1 MTGSTW
7 GVAPGS
13 CMRPRPWRC
22 GEPDRNPH
30 PQPTTHNF
38 RTTQTVCL
46 YIQPKPAV
54 VSCRMSRHAA
64 PIRRRWSCLLVLAAV
79 LAGSA
84 ASLRAYGPQGFD
96 TVVIDAG
103 HGGYDLGGGPGQR
116 IAESTYTLDTA
127 RRLQRALRSRGFRT
141 VMTRDQDVFV
151 TLRDRV
157 AIGASYRN
165 AVFVS
170 VHYNSGSRLDA
181 HGYETYYYRS
191 DSFGLASRL
200 HTAQLASLNTED
212 RHVRRRGFY
221 VLRNPST
228 PAVLCEGGFLT
239 NPGEAST
246 IMSSSYRER
255 WAQNIAAALVEQRR
269 FGDPTELGY
278 QPPVTTEHFSS
289 GRRSSSSRGRSHGR
303 SRGGHHTRGRSSGG
317 RSHGRSTSGSRH
329 GRSSSGSHHSSGKST
344 SKKKHH

>member
-1 MTGSTW
+1 M
-7 GVAPGS
+7 
-13 CMRPRPWRC
+13 
-22 GEPDRNPH
+22 
-30 PQPTTHNF
+30 
-38 RTTQTVCL
+38 
-46 YIQPKPAV
+46 
-54 VSCRMSRHAA
+54 
-64 PIRRRWSCLLVLAAV
+64 
-79 LAGSA
+79 
-84 ASLRAYGPQGFD
+84 
-96 TVVIDAG
+96 VIDAG
-103 HGGYDLGGGPGQR
+103 HGGYDRGGGPGQR

-141 VMTRDQDVFV
+141 VMTRDEDVFV

-200 HTAQLASLNTED
+200 HAAQLSTLNTED

-269 FGDPTELGY
+269 YGDPAELGY
-278 QPPVTTEHFSS
+278 QPPVTTEHFYR
-289 GRRSSSSRGRSHGR
+289 GRRSLGAAVGAVIQPEPWRTPHAADAAAAVVLTGAARRQLRHRTQQRQRQPSSRQRQRPRPRRSTIDDP
-303 SRGGHHTRGRSSGG
+303 SCAFGG
-317 RSHGRSTSGSRH
+317 RRSPRLPS
-329 GRSSSGSHHSSGKST
+329 
-344 SKKKHH
+344 

>member
-1 MTGSTW
+1 
-7 GVAPGS
+7 
-13 CMRPRPWRC
+13 
-22 GEPDRNPH
+22 
-30 PQPTTHNF
+30 
-38 RTTQTVCL
+38 
-46 YIQPKPAV
+46 
-54 VSCRMSRHAA
+54 MSRHAA
-64 PIRRRWSCLLVLAAV
+64 PIRRRFSCLFVFAVVLAASV
-79 LAGSA
+79 AGVQ
-84 ASLRAYGPQGFD
+84 AYGPQGFD

-103 HGGYDLGGGPGQR
+103 HGGYDRGGGPGQR

-200 HTAQLASLNTED
+200 HAAQLSSLDTED

-239 NPGEAST
+239 NPSEANT
-246 IMSSSYRER
+246 IMNSSYRER
-255 WAQNIAAALVEQRR
+255 WAQNIAAALTEQRR
-269 FGDPTELGY
+269 YGDPSELGY
-278 QPPVTTEHFSS
+278 QPPVTTEHFY
-289 GRRSSSSRGRSHGR
+289 
-303 SRGGHHTRGRSSGG
+303 RGGHSRGHGRGHYTRGRGGRHGRGRSSGG
-317 RSHGRSTSGSRH
+317 RHHGRSGGSHH
-329 GRSSSGSHHSSGKST
+329 GRSSGGGHHHGGSGKST
-344 SKKKHH
+344 SKKRHHR

>member
-1 MTGSTW
+1 
-7 GVAPGS
+7 
-13 CMRPRPWRC
+13 
-22 GEPDRNPH
+22 
-30 PQPTTHNF
+30 
-38 RTTQTVCL
+38 
-46 YIQPKPAV
+46 
-54 VSCRMSRHAA
+54 MSRHAA

-141 VMTRDQDVFV
+141 VMTRTSDVFV

-157 AIGASYRN
+157 YIGASYRN

-170 VHYNSGSRLDA
+170 VHYNSGQRLDA
-181 HGYETYYYRS
+181 HGYETYYYRA

-200 HTAQLASLNTED
+200 HAAQLSTLNTED
-212 RHVRRRGFY
+212 RHVRRDPFY
-221 VLRNPST
+221 VLRNPNT

-239 NPGEAST
+239 NPEEAAT

-255 WAQNIAAALVEQRR
+255 WAQNIADALVQQRR
-269 FGDPTELGY
+269 YGDPGTLGY
-278 QPPVTTEHFSS
+278 QPPVTTQHYA
-289 GRRSSSSRGRSHGR
+289 GAGGHSSRSHHGGRGGRGSRGSRRGGGGRHGRGGSSHGR
-303 SRGGHHTRGRSSGG
+303 SSRGGGHGSSHGGSHGKSSRSSGG
-317 RSHGRSTSGSRH
+317 H
-329 GRSSSGSHHSSGKST
+329 SSS
-344 SKKKHH
+344 KKHHR